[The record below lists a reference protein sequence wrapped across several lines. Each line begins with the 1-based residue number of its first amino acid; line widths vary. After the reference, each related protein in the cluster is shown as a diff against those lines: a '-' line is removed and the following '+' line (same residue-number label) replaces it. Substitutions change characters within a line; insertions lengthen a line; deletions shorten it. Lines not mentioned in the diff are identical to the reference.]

1 MAIVFDALHP
11 RTSHTFINWIRP
23 GKPRWIADTGD
34 LEINYS
40 DALVEAKG

>member
-1 MAIVFDALHP
+1 MP
-11 RTSHTFINWIRP
+11 RTREHLTRSST
-23 GKPRWIADTGD
+23 GLGQESLEWIADTGD